1 MRLES
6 LSSTVHYS
14 KPFNLSRLSTAPLLD
29 YFDRCYALVAP
40 RALLEGKFKQF
51 FAMSNKM
58 SHSLIIFS
66 MLLYFV
72 ISVTVPAA
80 ASDVALIAL
89 QALQNPLALPFVLL
103 LSLLFS
109 LSLSMCSHAVLC
121 RIMLM
126 LMWLF
131 I

>member
-1 MRLES
+1 
-6 LSSTVHYS
+6 
-14 KPFNLSRLSTAPLLD
+14 
-29 YFDRCYALVAP
+29 
-40 RALLEGKFKQF
+40 
-51 FAMSNKM
+51 
-58 SHSLIIFS
+58 

-103 LSLLFS
+103 LSFTLPLLFS

>member
-1 MRLES
+1 
-6 LSSTVHYS
+6 
-14 KPFNLSRLSTAPLLD
+14 
-29 YFDRCYALVAP
+29 
-40 RALLEGKFKQF
+40 
-51 FAMSNKM
+51 
-58 SHSLIIFS
+58 

-89 QALQNPLALPFVLL
+89 QALQNPLALPFVFSPSLIYS

-109 LSLSMCSHAVLC
+109 LSLSLSVCSHAVLC